1 MMRLMVAFAVISVS
15 GCLCAKECKTNDD
28 CGSGQ
33 ICGSQNLCE
42 STGGGSAGGTSAGGP
57 AGGRAGGTGGG
68 SSGGMTAGGAAGG
81 SMAGGNA
88 GGAPMAGGSAMA
100 GGAGGGATAGGMTA
114 GGTGGG
120 SMCPCAEFQ
129 QCVSGRCVN
138 GALTVVMPAD
148 GAPHPAGTPLGL
160 AATLTLDGGW
170 PVGLGIPYSTS
181 WGRFGVVPADGGVV
195 LVPGAANAQVGS
207 VVFGWTDGGPG
218 PETRNVSF
226 VACEPAVAASCQP
239 YQRCAPD
246 ADGGVCKTFHVAL
259 TWTSPTVGVVRGPL
273 VANVAVSL
281 TVAVDGGPMP
291 ASVPIRFDGG
301 VVATATQMGTT
312 STYTAPDIA
321 FSSAL
326 APMDGVQT
334 LTAGWPTSGPSENRE
349 FRWDSAPPVL
359 GIRVQPAPPRP
370 TTWPNGTTWRKDE
383 VAQVEVSSTELL
395 SGPATLEVVGAA
407 DGGVTRVTDGGCVF
421 AACAQPRCDCFEVD
435 FARIPLNAVTGPVG
449 LTARGMDLASNP
461 ASVAESVQV
470 TRVKWQSQVL
480 GLTGPVEPALDG
492 LGNVYVGGASSTT
505 TGVVA
510 QVLRDGTLGWTQ
522 SGYGAVTAPVVWSAT
537 ASLGDAGVFVATRN
551 QTQAQVRAL
560 DGVNGGIAGF
570 DVCSIGGASIV
581 YSGRMVSLGATV
593 VTARESGNGLQSVYI
608 ADPAG
613 GNCAPSSSPVV
624 AQRATL
630 VGRGIAGGYEIFAAS
645 TGNAAFN
652 RLTANAAGTNWVG
665 TIESLSGLVEI
676 ASLALGSGRA
686 FMTRSGPGGQGVYAH
701 NLNTASPSQVFALND
716 GSSVQWTHSTV
727 GQSGAVY
734 FGSPSGPAALY
745 RTVFTAGSPVGSFM
759 PNTDMASKLSQ
770 FDGSTVNSFLPAH
783 APILGHGGFVYML
796 SAAGDLS
803 VFQNNL
809 RAWFGPNALT
819 LFGNVS
825 VAPLLDVA
833 RSAAGAPLC
842 DRPGV
847 LYVVSNAGMVSAFV
861 VDSKGLDRNA
871 AWPRFQHDNANSGNA
886 DTNLSTW
893 GCP

>member
-1 MMRLMVAFAVISVS
+1 MKRLMVAFAVISVS

-28 CGSGQ
+28 CASGQ
-33 ICGSQNLCE
+33 ICGSQSLCE
-42 STGGGSAGGTSAGGP
+42 AQGTGGGSAGGTSAGGP

-81 SMAGGNA
+81 SMAGGAA
-88 GGAPMAGGSAMA
+88 GGTAMA
-100 GGAGGGATAGGMTA
+100 GGAGGGTTA
-114 GGTGGG
+114 GGTAGGG

-129 QCVSGRCVN
+129 ECVGGLCVN
-138 GALTVVMPAD
+138 GVLSVVFPVEGM
-148 GAPHPAGTPLGL
+148 PHPAGAPLGV
-160 AATLTLDGGW
+160 AATLRTVDGGPW
-170 PVGLGIPYSTS
+170 PGVVEIPYTAA
-181 WGRFGVVPADGGVV
+181 WGRAGVLPTDGGVV
-195 LVPGAANAQVGS
+195 SVAVPANPTQRSIVI
-207 VVFGWTDGGPG
+207 GWTDGGPG
-218 PETRNVSF
+218 PITRNVVF
-226 VACEPAVAASCQP
+226 LTCEAAVVASCQP
-239 YQRCAPD
+239 YERCAPD
-246 ADGGVCKTFHVAL
+246 GDGGVCKPFQVVL
-259 TWTSPTVGVVRGPL
+259 TWTSPTAGLVRGPL
-273 VANVAVSL
+273 VANVPVSL
-281 TVAVDGGPMP
+281 SVAVDGGPMP
-291 ASVPIRFDGG
+291 VSVPIRFDGG

-321 FSSAL
+321 FSTAL
-326 APMDGVQT
+326 AAMDGQQT
-334 LTAGWPTSGPSENRE
+334 LTAGWPTTGPSATRE
-349 FRWDSAPPVL
+349 FRWDSTPPVVSV
-359 GIRVQPAPPRP
+359 RVQPAPTRP
-370 TTWPNGTTWRKDE
+370 MTWPNASMWRKDE
-383 VAQVEVSSTELL
+383 VAQVEVRSTEAL
-395 SGPATLEVVGAA
+395 SGPANLQVVGA
-407 DGGVTRVTDGGCVF
+407 DGGVTRVGVNVPCSFSGGGCSQ
-421 AACAQPRCDCFEVD
+421 ARCDCFEVD
-435 FARIPLNAVTGPVG
+435 FAQVALNAVTGSVG
-449 LTARGMDLASNP
+449 FTASGEDLASNP
-461 ASVAESVQV
+461 SSVDGGIQV

-480 GLTGPVEPALDG
+480 GLTGPVEPALDA

-593 VTARESGNGLQSVYI
+593 VTARESGNGLQNVYI

-613 GNCAPSSSPVV
+613 GNCNASSSPVV

-645 TGNAAFN
+645 TGNIAFS
-652 RLTANAAGTNWVG
+652 RLTTNAAGSTWNT
-665 TIESLSGLVEI
+665 TIDSLSGSDLI
-676 ASLALGSGRA
+676 SGLSLGFGRGFLTRAGA
-686 FMTRSGPGGQGVYAH
+686 FSQGTLAH
-701 NLNTASPSQVFALND
+701 NLSSQQVAALTD
-716 GSSVQWTHSTV
+716 GLSLQWTGASL

-734 FGSPSGPAALY
+734 FASPSGPAALY

-803 VFQNNL
+803 VFQNNS

-825 VAPLLDVA
+825 VAPLLDIA

-847 LYVVSNAGMVSAFV
+847 LYVVSNAGLVSAFV